1 MNDIPAAVLADA
13 EQPPTTSAPATLE
26 RIYAEVAA
34 QRDDQKELVDLEAR
48 RKETQ
53 ARIDKRRFDT
63 LPALLMAAGTDQVGL
78 PATGNLPA
86 YDAKLKPY
94 YRANIAAE
102 WPGEKREAAFDLLEH
117 KGGGDI
123 IKCVVSV
130 EFNREEIEQAHTLME
145 QLENHNYRPVL
156 RRAVQ
161 WNTLTAWF
169 KEQVEARV
177 AFTGDEIEAL
187 GAARGHQVE
196 LKERKP

>member
-1 MNDIPAAVLADA
+1 MNDIPAAVLLDA
-13 EQPPTTSAPATLE
+13 EHPPAAPPATLE
-26 RIYAEVAA
+26 KVRAELAA
-34 QRDDQKELVDLEAR
+34 QRDDQQVLADLEAR

-78 PATGNLPA
+78 PAAGNLPA
-86 YDAKLKPY
+86 YDARLKPY

-102 WPGEKREAAFDLLEH
+102 WPDERRQAAYDLLEA

-123 IKCVVSV
+123 VKCVVSV
-130 EFNREEIEQAHTLME
+130 EFNREELETARALAQQLSAAGLFPTLK
-145 QLENHNYRPVL
+145 
-156 RRAVQ
+156 RAVQ

-169 KEQVEARV
+169 REQVEAHHG
-177 AFTGDEIEAL
+177 FTGAEMEAL
-187 GAARGHQVE
+187 GATHGHQVE